1 MNFALWCSFLPK
13 KWNFHEMFLKKRK
26 LIKNS
31 PFWLKAVSKS
41 KMQESRPN
49 LKFNFTACRTST
61 YPLGPFLKLGN
72 GMVWLWSYFYTFLHC
87 NRQFASQFSYH
98 CNSLIFRHYVNCDTN
113 CDTQMYCAGKWDVD
127 QMIRTLTLLKQTQTR
142 DNNTFDIESDCIR
155 LCTGGKY

>member
-72 GMVWLWSYFYTFLHC
+72 GMVWLWSYFFTFVPC
-87 NRQFASQFSYH
+87 KQQFAAQFSYSYSY
-98 CNSLIFRHYVNCDTN
+98 NSLSFEHYVKCDTFKSN
-113 CDTQMYCAGKWDVD
+113 WWKWTVEK
-127 QMIRTLTLLKQTQTR
+127 RKKWVSSPKKR
-142 DNNTFDIESDCIR
+142 F
-155 LCTGGKY
+155 